1 MIKNMPLFTRYVFV
15 VLMLP
20 LWCGVS
26 IVPCLQAQTTAGEAA
41 TIESRYIVD
50 MPTAGLLSKGKWSA
64 DVYAMGNSGVMVD
77 VSLAPLPNFNVGLSY
92 AGAGFLGNSG
102 IRFQGLPGL
111 HVRWRP
117 VDETLSAPAVLVGV
131 QTQGRGEPLGGNV
144 FQTASPGV
152 FVAVSKNFTFLGS
165 LALHGTYNYTF
176 DYPLNGRF
184 GNFSVGFE
192 KTIGSV
198 VSLAAEYNATF
209 DNPPPSGLGTMRQRG
224 LLNAAVRVFTGK
236 GFTFELQLRDLLRN
250 LQGAESMYRTLRLE
264 YVAGF

>member
-1 MIKNMPLFTRYVFV
+1 MLLHIRFSLALLMIIGMNDSH
-15 VLMLP
+15 VLR
-20 LWCGVS
+20 
-26 IVPCLQAQTTAGEAA
+26 AQTAAGESA

-50 MPTAGLLSKGKWSA
+50 MPTAGLLSKGKWST
-64 DVYAMGNSGVMVD
+64 DVYAMGNSGVMLD

-92 AGAGFLGNSG
+92 AGAGFLGNGG
-102 IRFQGLPGL
+102 IRFQGLPSL

-117 VDETLSAPAVLVGV
+117 VDETLSVPAVLVGL

-144 FQTASPGV
+144 FQTASPGL

-165 LALHGTYNYTF
+165 LALHSTYNYTL
-176 DYPLNGRF
+176 DYPTSGRL

-198 VSLAAEYNATF
+198 VSIAMEYNTTL
-209 DNPPPSGLGTMRQRG
+209 DNPPPNGLATMRQRG

-250 LQGAESMYRTLRLE
+250 LQGAESIYRTLRLE